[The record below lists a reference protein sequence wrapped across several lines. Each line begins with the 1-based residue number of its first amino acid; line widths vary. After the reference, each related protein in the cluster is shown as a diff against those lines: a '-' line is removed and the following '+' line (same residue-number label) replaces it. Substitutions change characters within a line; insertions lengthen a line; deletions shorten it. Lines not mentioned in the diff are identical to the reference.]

1 MAKEILYT
9 TAIDENG
16 ELILVDKAKKGE
28 AYYCP
33 LCKTEFVLHRSGNTG
48 KGSKRPHFEHSHLTT
63 NCTPEGVLHYSFKKL
78 LIGKLEE
85 HLAGKKELEIKWN
98 CSACHQSYTGNLLK
112 DVHSIK
118 EEYNLRVCQ
127 PDIALLDANEE
138 VVATIEIVVTHEPE
152 ENALQYYK
160 ENTIILIQI
169 NLSSEED
176 LNFIENRIANLDSVN
191 YCLNPRCSCYG
202 WYPIERRIKAYPDK
216 CNRCYQPI
224 EKYCIEI
231 ESRFSKFYYL
241 DFTENEISIV
251 KLHNANVQMSVN
263 QSTNEEYPTP
273 ICLTCKMLTARHRG
287 NRRL

>member
-16 ELILVDKAKKGE
+16 ELVFVDKAEKGK

-33 LCKTEFVLHRSGNTG
+33 LCRTEFVLKKSGNTG
-48 KGSKRPHFEHSHLTT
+48 KGSKQPHFAHSQVTT

-78 LIGKLEE
+78 LIGLLEE
-85 HLAGKKELEIKWN
+85 HLTEKKALETKWN
-98 CSACHQSYTGNLLK
+98 CDACHQSYKGNLLE
-112 DVHSIK
+112 DIHSIR

-138 VVATIEIVVTHEPE
+138 VAAAIEIVVTHEPE

-160 ENTIILIQI
+160 ENKIILIQI

-176 LNFIENRIANLDSVN
+176 LKLIGKRITNLDNVN
-191 YCLNPRCSCYG
+191 YCLNPRCSYYG
-202 WYPIERRIKAYPDK
+202 WYPIKRKIKAYLDK

-231 ESRFSKFYYL
+231 DSRFGKFYSL
-241 DFTENEISIV
+241 NFTENEISNV
-251 KLHNANVQMSVN
+251 KLHNANVQIRVN
-263 QSTNEEYPTP
+263 QSTKEEYPSS
-273 ICLTCKMLTARHRG
+273 ICLTCKMLAARHRG